1 MEHAVADGCD
11 VRGLLYW
18 TLVDNFEWAFGWAP
32 RFGLFRWEVDEPSQV
47 GGCSAAYP
55 FSPGAC
61 GQVRAK
67 RRFLGGEAPP

>member
-1 MEHAVADGCD
+1 VNIAQVEHAVADGCD

-47 GGCSAAYP
+47 
-55 FSPGAC
+55 
-61 GQVRAK
+61 
-67 RRFLGGEAPP
+67 

>member
-1 MEHAVADGCD
+1 MHAGALGLGVSVNIAQVEHAVADGCD

-47 GGCSAAYP
+47 
-55 FSPGAC
+55 
-61 GQVRAK
+61 
-67 RRFLGGEAPP
+67 